1 MLTLCIVMT
10 VLLIILVVVV
20 PILANITTPE
30 NLTDWYTS
38 KFYLVLIPAG
48 LILLII
54 LWGCYFL
61 LK

>member
-1 MLTLCIVMT
+1 MLTLCIIAT
-10 VLLIILVVVV
+10 VLLVILVIVV

-48 LILLII
+48 LILLGI

>member
-1 MLTLCIVMT
+1 MLTLCIIAT
-10 VLLIILVVVV
+10 VLLVILVIVV

-48 LILLII
+48 LILLGI
-54 LWGCYFL
+54 LWGCYLL